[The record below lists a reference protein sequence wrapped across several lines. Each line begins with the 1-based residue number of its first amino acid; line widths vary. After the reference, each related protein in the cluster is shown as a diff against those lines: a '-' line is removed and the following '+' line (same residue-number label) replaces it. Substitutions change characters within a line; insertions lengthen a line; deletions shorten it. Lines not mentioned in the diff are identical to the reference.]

1 MNFDIITLSQNMEI
15 MQDYAIWI
23 LVALLFKLKL
33 KIFIKILQMM
43 LMNGLIHLSMMKMIK
58 GHFQLVKIK
67 K

>member
-1 MNFDIITLSQNMEI
+1 MNFDIITLNQNMEI